1 MVSPGPAGRLWLSVA
16 VVALGILAMRQLA
29 REEKIVPHAPLAE
42 FPIRLGRWSGENIPL
57 PARVVKAVG
66 LDDYLSRVYRKGE
79 GAPVTLYVSYY
90 STQRTGQT
98 IHSPK
103 NCLPGAGWQPL
114 ESRRLTIPLPG
125 GTPLVVN
132 EYDVARDADRVL
144 VLYWYQERGRDIA
157 SEYAAKFWLTADAL
171 TRDRTDGALVRVT
184 TPIPNAGHDVARAQ
198 RRAAAFV
205 RTVFPRLAK
214 FIPN

>member
-1 MVSPGPAGRLWLSVA
+1 VVSPRRAGRLWLSVA

-29 REEKIVPHAPLAE
+29 RAEKVVPHAPLAE
-42 FPIRLGRWSGENIPL
+42 FPMLLGRWSGANVPL
-57 PARVVKAVG
+57 PARIVKAVG
-66 LDDYLSRVYRKGE
+66 LDDYLNRIYQDGS
-79 GAPVTLYVSYY
+79 GAPVTLYISYY
-90 STQRTGQT
+90 ASQRTGQT

-114 ESRRLTIPLPG
+114 ESRRLAIPLPG
-125 GTPLVVN
+125 RGPLIVN
-132 EYDVARDADRVL
+132 DYDVARDAARVL

-184 TPIPNAGHDVARAQ
+184 TPVPDAGRDLAQAQ
-198 RRAAAFV
+198 RRAVAFL
-205 RTVFPRLAK
+205 RTVLPHLAK

>member
-1 MVSPGPAGRLWLSVA
+1 MHSPGSALRLWLSVA
-16 VVALGILAMRQLA
+16 VVAVGILAMRQLA
-29 REEKIVPHAPLAE
+29 RAEKVVPHAPLAE
-42 FPIRLGRWSGENIPL
+42 FPTLLGRWSGENVPL
-57 PARVVKAVG
+57 SARIVKAVG
-66 LDDYLSRVYRKGE
+66 LDDYLNRIYHDGS
-79 GAPVTLYVSYY
+79 GAPVTLYISYY
-90 STQRTGQT
+90 SSQRTGQT

-114 ESRRLTIPLPG
+114 ASRRLSIPLPG
-125 GTPLVVN
+125 RRPLVAN

-184 TPIPNAGHDVARAQ
+184 TPVPDAGRDIARAQ
-198 RRAAAFV
+198 RRAVAFLRSV
-205 RTVFPRLAK
+205 LPHLAK